1 MSGVSERV
9 ALNVLSDFYAPL
21 LTEHRR
27 EVLRLYC
34 EEDLS
39 LGEIADQMGIT
50 RQGASD
56 ALTKARRQMQDYE
69 DKLGLI
75 ARYQA
80 MGEAAAECRNALE
93 RVRADEG
100 SQKDLSE
107 AKAALDR
114 LLNER

>member
-1 MSGVSERV
+1 MADLKERV
-9 ALNVLSDFYAPL
+9 ELNVLSDFYAPL

-34 EEDLS
+34 EEDLT

-50 RQGASD
+50 RQGAGD
-56 ALTKARRQMQDYE
+56 ALQKARRQMQDFE

-80 MGEAAAECRNALE
+80 MGEAAQECLNALN
-93 RVRADEG
+93 RVRADAE
-100 SQKDLSE
+100 SQADLSE
-107 AKAALDR
+107 AKVALNR
-114 LLNER
+114 MLNER